1 MYLGFDEIPKGEEIT
16 IKKEEKNMTEENEIN
31 INTKPK
37 TKAPILQLNR
47 MIYVKVGGKI
57 LNTTGEKLNK
67 YIAYATE
74 QMNTEITKG
83 DVIEHGLK
91 LLFDRD
97 SGFKNWLKQN

>member
-1 MYLGFDEIPKGEEIT
+1 MIEQ
-16 IKKEEKNMTEENEIN
+16 NETNGI
-31 INTKPK
+31 TKPK

-47 MIYVKVGGKI
+47 MIYVKIGGKI
-57 LNTTGEKLNK
+57 LDTTGEKLDK

-83 DVIEHGLK
+83 DVIEHGLN

-97 SGFKNWLKQN
+97 SGFKNWLKEN